1 VSVNRLFYENGGN
14 SSYATLFFADY
25 DDTSRRLC
33 YANCGYLPALLLRNC
48 QSRGLSGDGFTV
60 EHLGSTTTV
69 MGLFDRWECR
79 LAQVQLA
86 PGGLSFVKM
95 LSGLNAFGISN
106 IHGGEFKVRSL
117 WESNVTMLGIARIRR
132 KEFLRTTPTVRRRDS
147 DSGCLP
153 YPPNRKVH

>member
-1 VSVNRLFYENGGN
+1 MSVNRLFYENSGD

-33 YANCGYLPALLLRNC
+33 YANCGHLPALLLRNC

-86 PGGLSFVKM
+86 PDDLLVIYTDGVTE
-95 LSGLNAFGISN
+95 A
-106 IHGGEFKVRSL
+106 VR
-117 WESNVTMLGIARIRR
+117 
-132 KEFLRTTPTVRRRDS
+132 
-147 DSGCLP
+147 
-153 YPPNRKVH
+153 